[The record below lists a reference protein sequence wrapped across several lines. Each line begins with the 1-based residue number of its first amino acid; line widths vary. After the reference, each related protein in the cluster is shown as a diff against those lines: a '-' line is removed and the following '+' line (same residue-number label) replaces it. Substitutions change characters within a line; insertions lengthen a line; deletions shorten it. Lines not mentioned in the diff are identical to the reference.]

1 MREERGENKS
11 NILLVQI
18 INMVDRLTG
27 MTEGLHK
34 ARSGLIR
41 ALLKTKDGL
50 IEDIIISGDF
60 IMTPENYADKMEIAL
75 LGVKA
80 ERETVLR
87 TLSEFYQKNKFQC
100 PLTFPGDFAAAIMK
114 AVEGEKQ

>member
-1 MREERGENKS
+1 MT
-11 NILLVQI
+11 
-18 INMVDRLTG
+18 DRLSG
-27 MTEGLHK
+27 MSEGLHK

-60 IMTPENYADKMEIAL
+60 IMIPENTADKMEAAL

-80 ERETVLR
+80 EKESILKA
-87 TLSEFYQKNKFQC
+87 LKEFYEKNEFQC
-100 PLTFPGDFAAAIMK
+100 PQTYPEDFAAAIMK
-114 AVEGEKQ
+114 AVEGEKK